1 LEESRD
7 DDEPDDDDG
16 DGVLEGAGSGERLT
30 LGALMGAR
38 EEGSDRNTG
47 DGADGGGVNT
57 VGADRVGGVM
67 LGAGEL

>member
-7 DDEPDDDDG
+7 GDEPDDDG
-16 DGVLEGAGSGERLT
+16 ADGVLEGVGSGERLT

-38 EEGSDRNTG
+38 EGGSDRNTG
-47 DGADGGGVNT
+47 VGADGRGENT
-57 VGADRVGGVM
+57 VGAERVGGAM